1 MDYSFLNEILIL
13 LTAAVAVVVLF
24 LRFNLPSI
32 LGYLTVGILMGP
44 YGLGLVTDAEHTHV
58 LAEFGVVFL
67 LFTIGLEFSLP
78 LLIRMKG
85 AVLGIGG
92 SQVLFSTA
100 ITTAAA
106 MLIGLPL
113 ESAIILGGIVTMSS
127 TALVT
132 KQLTEQVELH
142 TRHGRNAVGVL
153 LFQDI
158 MVIPFLIYVSG
169 LTATTD
175 ASALSLITAM
185 IKGLLALVVIL
196 AVGHWALR
204 PLFRVIAKHRST
216 ELFTLTA
223 LLVTLAAAWS
233 TQQMGM
239 SLALGAFIAGMMMG
253 ETEFR
258 HQLEAEIRPF
268 RDILLG
274 LFFITIGMLLNVKLL
289 PDVWFWVL
297 LLLAALVLFKL
308 VLVTLIGKLSGWDD
322 AVSWRTGMVL
332 AHGGEFGFAILA
344 LALNSNVMDKE
355 YGQVILAALI
365 ISMALAPVLI
375 RYNKRLVDALIPE
388 ATKQSA
394 LVIKDDI
401 VEIAH
406 DLSDHIIICGYGRV
420 GQNIARF
427 IEEENISY
435 IAMDTDPILVQNAI
449 KAKEPVSYGDS
460 ANLEL
465 IKAAGLDNAAA
476 IVISLNNAD
485 TSLKII
491 SRVRELNTEIPILVR
506 TPDDSMLETLL
517 AAGATEVV
525 PETMEASLT
534 LSSHLLMSLDF
545 PVARVAQLIRKVRQ
559 ERYSLLH
566 HLFPGEESMSAILDD
581 HTEQLRAVDIEKNTW
596 AVNRRI
602 DELGLQ
608 KINIVIT
615 SIERGEEHI
624 VDPEQFEVIAA
635 HDTLVLFGSPTHLDE
650 AEAKLQQKSP
660 PRA

>member
-24 LRFNLPSI
+24 LRLNLPSI

-44 YGLGLVTDAEHTHV
+44 YGMGLISDAEHTHV

-92 SQVLFSTA
+92 SQVLLSTI
-100 ITTAAA
+100 ITTVTA
-106 MLIGLPL
+106 MVIGLPL
-113 ESAIILGGIVTMSS
+113 ETAIVLGGIVTMSS

-158 MVIPFLIYVSG
+158 MVIPFLIYVAG
-169 LTATTD
+169 LSSTVDT
-175 ASALSLITAM
+175 SALSIITAM
-185 IKGLLALVVIL
+185 VKGLLALVVIL
-196 AVGHWALR
+196 AIGHWALR

-289 PDVWFWVL
+289 PEVWFWVL

-308 VLVTLIGKLSGWDD
+308 ILVTIICKIAGWDN

-344 LALNSNVMDKE
+344 LALSANVLEND
-355 YGQVILAALI
+355 YGQVVLAALI
-365 ISMALAPVLI
+365 ISMAFAPILI
-375 RYNKRLVDALIPE
+375 RYNKRLIDILIPE

-394 LVIKDDI
+394 RVIKDEI
-401 VEIAH
+401 IEIAH

-427 IEEENISY
+427 IEEENIDY

-476 IVISLNNAD
+476 LVISLNNTD

-491 SRVRELNTEIPILVR
+491 SRVRELNTKIPILVR
-506 TPDDSMLETLL
+506 TPDDSMLEKLL
-517 AAGATEVV
+517 SAGATEVV

-534 LSSHLLMSLDF
+534 LSSHLLLALDI
-545 PVARVAQLIRKVRQ
+545 PVARVAQMMRKIRQ
-559 ERYSLLH
+559 ERYALLH

-581 HTEQLRAVDIEKNTW
+581 HMEQLRAIDIEEGTW
-596 AVNRRI
+596 AINHRI
-602 DELGLQ
+602 DDLGLQ
-608 KINIVIT
+608 EINIEIT
-615 SIERGEEHI
+615 AIERGDDHI
-624 VDPEQFEVIAA
+624 IDPSPHEVITPR
-635 HDTLVLFGSPTHLDE
+635 DTLVLFGSPSHLDE
-650 AEAKLQQKSP
+650 AEVILSQLKSKS
-660 PRA
+660 